1 MIIIKRLYVENYKL
15 FSRKEIDFSNALL
28 SVFDGPNG
36 YGKTSI
42 FDAVELLVTGKI
54 SRVKDCESI
63 VGKLAYQTIF
73 FAQNSEKDVIIKA
86 ESEDDEVD
94 R

>member
-42 FDAVELLVTGKI
+42 FDVFKYWEFDS
-54 SRVKDCESI
+54 SR
-63 VGKLAYQTIF
+63 IF
-73 FAQNSEKDVIIKA
+73 S
-86 ESEDDEVD
+86 S
-94 R
+94 

>member
-36 YGKTSI
+36 YGKQVFSM
-42 FDAVELLVTGKI
+42 LLNYWLLG
-54 SRVKDCESI
+54 R
-63 VGKLAYQTIF
+63 
-73 FAQNSEKDVIIKA
+73 
-86 ESEDDEVD
+86 
-94 R
+94 

>member
-54 SRVKDCESI
+54 SRVKDFI
-63 VGKLAYQTIF
+63 ILDKKIDWHILNRAKRQDQRLLRIF
-73 FAQNSEKDVIIKA
+73 
-86 ESEDDEVD
+86 
-94 R
+94 